1 MKHLSIT
8 YIPRHSNRTRIF
20 SYAFN
25 KDTIY
30 LRQDFLDYVEEE
42 FLQIILSDAVGFWV
56 PDRAIDFILLYSDQH
71 DFDKDVTVVFSYQ

>member
-30 LRQDFLDYVEEE
+30 LRQDFLDDVEEE
-42 FLQIILSDAVGFWV
+42 FLQIILSDAVDDLV
-56 PDRAIDFILLYSDQH
+56 PNNVIDSILAYSDQREL
-71 DFDKDVTVVFSYQ
+71 DKDVTVVFRY